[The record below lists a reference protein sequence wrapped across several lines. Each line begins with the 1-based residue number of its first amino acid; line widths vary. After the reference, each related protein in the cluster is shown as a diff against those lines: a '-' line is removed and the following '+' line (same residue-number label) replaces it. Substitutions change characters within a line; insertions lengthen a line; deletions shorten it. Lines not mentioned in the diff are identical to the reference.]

1 MGNLAL
7 AWRLARREMRGGLAG
22 FRIFLLCI
30 AIGVAAIAAVHSVSM
45 AVQTGIA
52 RDARA
57 LHGGDLAVRTTYV
70 PADAAARADF
80 EGLGRVS
87 EIVEMRAMARRR
99 GGDAALVELKA
110 VDGAYPLAGVLRLS
124 GGMALTDA
132 LADGGAVVEPI
143 LLERLGL
150 VVGDRIEV
158 GEGSFV
164 IRAIL
169 EREPDR
175 AVGLF
180 SFGPRFMIDA
190 DGLRR
195 TGLVQPG
202 SLVRYKYRI
211 ALEDPGGA
219 LAELRRLSGDYAD
232 RGWRVTG
239 IGSAAPGLRQTVRR
253 LTLFMTLVGLAAS
266 IIGGIGVANAV
277 RAHLAARR
285 PAIATLG
292 CLGATP
298 RLIGLTFGL
307 QIATMT
313 VLAIAVGLA
322 LGAAAPFLFIGLLET
337 YLPVDLALGI
347 YPGPLVLAAAFGALT
362 AAVFSLPPLAAAA
375 RRPPLALFRD
385 VEAAGGGERAG
396 LAAGLA
402 CAGLAVLLAG
412 LAVATAPDRMLAL
425 WFVAGTLAAYGI
437 FFAAAMAT
445 VNLARRLKGAGPGAL
460 RRALAALARPGG
472 ETGGL
477 LLSLGF
483 GVTVLVAVASVEQ
496 GLSRQLREEIPAG
509 APTHFFIDIQPD
521 QAARFDEVVAGMPG
535 AVLDWRTPHLRARI
549 ASINGVPA
557 AEAQVPE
564 EARWALRG
572 ERGLTWSAE
581 PPEGTEIVAGRWWP
595 ADYRGPPL
603 VSFDANLA
611 RAFGLEPGDRI
622 GFNILGRVVEAEIAN
637 LRRIAWRTLRMQ
649 FTTIFAP
656 GALEHAPQTYIA
668 TVRTPPEV
676 EAGLAAAMAAAF
688 PNVSAIRV
696 KEALA
701 AVTEL
706 VGRMGI
712 AIRIVAAVG
721 LAAGLVVLAGAIA
734 AGRRRRRR
742 DAVVFKVL
750 GATRADLLRSYMLE
764 FAMLGGVAALIGCLL
779 GLAAGYVLLEE
790 VMDIAWA
797 APFGTA
803 AGTALA
809 AVAVTALFGFLGTWR
824 LLGQPAAPALREP

>member
-1 MGNLAL
+1 MRADLAL

-30 AIGVAAIAAVHSVSM
+30 AIGVAAIAAVHSVSQ
-45 AVQTGIA
+45 AVQAGIA

-57 LHGGDLAVRTTYV
+57 LHGGDLAVRTTYL
-70 PADAAARADF
+70 PADTAARADF
-80 EGLGRVS
+80 ASLGRVS
-87 EIVEMRAMARRR
+87 EVVEMRAMARAD
-99 GGDAALVELKA
+99 GGAALVELKA
-110 VDGAYPLAGVLRLS
+110 VDRAYPLAGVLRLS
-124 GGMALTDA
+124 GGMALEDA
-132 LADGGAVVEPI
+132 LTDGGAVVEAI

-150 VVGDRIEV
+150 AIGDRVEI
-158 GEGSFV
+158 GDGSFA
-164 IRAIL
+164 IRAAL

-180 SFGPRFMIDA
+180 SFGPRLMVDM

-202 SLVRYKYRI
+202 SLIRYRYRI
-211 ALEDPGGA
+211 ALDEPGRMSGDM
-219 LAELRRLSGDYAD
+219 RRLADSYAD

-277 RAHLAARR
+277 RAHLASRR

-307 QIATMT
+307 QIAAMT
-313 VLAIAVGLA
+313 ILAIAIGIA
-322 LGAAAPFLFIGLLET
+322 LGAAAPFLFVGLLET
-337 YLPVDLALGI
+337 YLPVDPALGV
-347 YPGPLVLAAAFGALT
+347 YPGPLALAAAFGGLT

-375 RRPPLALFRD
+375 RRPPVALFRD
-385 VEAAGGGERAG
+385 VEASGGERAG
-396 LAAGLA
+396 LAAILA
-402 CAGLAVLLAG
+402 SAGLALLLAA
-412 LAVATAPDRMLAL
+412 LAVATAPDRALAL

-437 FFAAAMAT
+437 FFAAATAI
-445 VNLARRLKGAGPGAL
+445 VRLARRLKSAGPGAL

-483 GVTVLVAVASVEQ
+483 GVTMLVAVASVEE
-496 GLSRQLREEIPAG
+496 GLSRQLREEIPAD

-521 QAARFDEVVAGMPG
+521 QAARFDEVIAATHG
-535 AVLDWRTPHLRARI
+535 AVLDRRTPHLRARI
-549 ASINGVPA
+549 AAIDGVPA
-557 AEAQVPE
+557 SEARVPE
-564 EARWALRG
+564 NARWALRG
-572 ERGLTWSAE
+572 ERGLTWAEE

-611 RAFGLEPGDRI
+611 HAFGLRPGDRI
-622 GFNILGRVVEAEIAN
+622 AFNILGRIVEARIAN
-637 LRRIAWRTLRMQ
+637 LRRMAWRTLRLQ

-656 GALEHAPQTYIA
+656 GALDRAPQTYVA
-668 TVRTPPEV
+668 TVRAPPET
-676 EAGLAAAMAAAF
+676 EAGLTAAMAAAL

-696 KEALA
+696 KDALA
-701 AVTEL
+701 LVTEL
-706 VGRMGI
+706 VAQMGM
-712 AIRIVAAVG
+712 AVRVVAAVG
-721 LAAGLVVLAGAIA
+721 LAAGLAVLAGAIA
-734 AGRRRRRR
+734 AGRRRRQR

-809 AVAVTALFGFLGTWR
+809 AIAVTALFGFLGTWR

>member
-1 MGNLAL
+1 MRADLAL

-30 AIGVAAIAAVHSVSM
+30 AIGVAAIAAVHSVSQ
-45 AVQTGIA
+45 AVQAGIA

-57 LHGGDLAVRTTYV
+57 LHGGDLAVRTTYL
-70 PADAAARADF
+70 PADTAARADF
-80 EGLGRVS
+80 TSLGRVS
-87 EIVEMRAMARRR
+87 EVVEMRAMARAD
-99 GGDAALVELKA
+99 GGAALVELKA
-110 VDGAYPLAGVLRLS
+110 VDRAYPLAGVLRLS
-124 GGMALTDA
+124 GGMALEDA
-132 LADGGAVVEPI
+132 LRDGGAVVEAI

-150 VVGDRIEV
+150 AIGDRVEI
-158 GEGSFV
+158 GDGSFA
-164 IRAIL
+164 IRAAL

-180 SFGPRFMIDA
+180 SFGPRLMVDM

-202 SLVRYKYRI
+202 SLIRYRYRI
-211 ALEDPGGA
+211 ALDEPGRMSGDM
-219 LAELRRLSGDYAD
+219 RRLADSYAD

-277 RAHLAARR
+277 RAHLASRR

-307 QIATMT
+307 QIAAMT
-313 VLAIAVGLA
+313 ILAIAIGIA
-322 LGAAAPFLFIGLLET
+322 LGAAAPFLFVGLLET
-337 YLPVDLALGI
+337 YLPVDPALGV
-347 YPGPLVLAAAFGALT
+347 YPGPLALAAAFGGLT

-375 RRPPLALFRD
+375 RRPPVALFRD
-385 VEAAGGGERAG
+385 VEASGGERAG
-396 LAAGLA
+396 LAAILA
-402 CAGLAVLLAG
+402 SAGLALLLAA
-412 LAVATAPDRMLAL
+412 LAVATAPDRALAL

-437 FFAAAMAT
+437 FFAAATAI
-445 VNLARRLKGAGPGAL
+445 VRLARRLKSAGPGAL

-483 GVTVLVAVASVEQ
+483 GVTMLVAVASVEE
-496 GLSRQLREEIPAG
+496 GLSRQLREEIPAD

-521 QAARFDEVVAGMPG
+521 QAARFDEVIAATHG
-535 AVLDWRTPHLRARI
+535 AVLDRRTPHLRARI
-549 ASINGVPA
+549 AAIDGVPA
-557 AEAQVPE
+557 SEARVPE
-564 EARWALRG
+564 NARWALRG
-572 ERGLTWSAE
+572 ERGLTWAEE

-611 RAFGLEPGDRI
+611 HAFGLRPGDRI
-622 GFNILGRVVEAEIAN
+622 AFNILGRIVEARIAN
-637 LRRIAWRTLRMQ
+637 LRRMAWRTLRLQ

-656 GALEHAPQTYIA
+656 GALDRAPQTYVA
-668 TVRTPPEV
+668 TVRAPPET
-676 EAGLAAAMAAAF
+676 EAGLTAAMAAAL

-696 KEALA
+696 KDALA
-701 AVTEL
+701 LVTEL
-706 VGRMGI
+706 VAQMGM
-712 AIRIVAAVG
+712 AVRVVAAVG
-721 LAAGLVVLAGAIA
+721 LAAGLAVLAGAIA
-734 AGRRRRRR
+734 AGRRRRQR

-809 AVAVTALFGFLGTWR
+809 AIAVTALFGFLGTWR

>member
-1 MGNLAL
+1 MAELAL

-30 AIGVAAIAAVHSVSM
+30 AIGVAAIAAVHSVSR

-57 LHGGDLAVRTTYV
+57 LHGGDLAVRATYV

-80 EGLGRVS
+80 DALGRIS
-87 EIVEMRAMARRR
+87 EVVEMRAMARG

-110 VDGAYPLAGVLRLS
+110 VDGAYPLVGDIRLS
-124 GGMALTDA
+124 GGMALEDA
-132 LADGGAVVEPI
+132 LGDGGAVVEPL

-150 VVGDRIEV
+150 AVGDRVRI
-158 GEGSFV
+158 GGGSFAV
-164 IRAIL
+164 RATL

-180 SFGPRFMIDA
+180 SFGPRFMIDRE
-190 DGLRR
+190 GLRR

-202 SLVRYKYRI
+202 SLIRYNYRI
-211 ALEDPGGA
+211 ALDDPRRTV
-219 LAELRRLSGDYAD
+219 AEQRRLAGDYGD
-232 RGWRVTG
+232 RGWRVTSAS
-239 IGSAAPGLRQTVRR
+239 SAAPGLRQTIRR

-277 RAHLAARR
+277 RAHLASRR

-298 RLIGLTFGL
+298 RLIARVFGL

-313 VLAIAVGLA
+313 ILAILAGLA
-322 LGAAAPFLFIGLLET
+322 AGAAAPFLLVGLLET
-337 YLPVDLALGI
+337 YLPVDLALGL
-347 YPGPLVLAAAFGALT
+347 YPGPLLLAAAFGALT
-362 AAVFSLPPLAAAA
+362 SAVFSLPPLAAAA
-375 RRPPLALFRD
+375 RRAPVALFRD
-385 VEAAGGGERAG
+385 VEAAGGERAG
-396 LAAGLA
+396 LAAILA
-402 CAGLAVLLAG
+402 AAGLAVLLAA
-412 LAVATAPDRMLAL
+412 LAVATAPDRVLAL

-437 FFAAAMAT
+437 FFAAATAT
-445 VNLARRLKGAGPGAL
+445 VRLARRFRSAAGPGAL

-483 GVTVLVAVASVEQ
+483 GVTVLVAIASVEE

-521 QAARFDEVVAGMPG
+521 QTERFDAVIAGTPG
-535 AVLDWRTPHLRARI
+535 AVLDRRTPHLRARI
-549 ASINGVPA
+549 ASIDGVPA
-557 AEAQVPE
+557 VAAQVPE
-564 EARWALRG
+564 NARWALRS
-572 ERGLTWSAE
+572 ERGLTWSAD
-581 PPEGTEIVAGRWWP
+581 PPEGAEIVAGKWWP
-595 ADYRGPPL
+595 RDYRGPPL

-611 RAFGLEPGDRI
+611 HAFGLEPGDRI
-622 GFNILGRVVEAEIAN
+622 AFNILGRTVEARIAN

-656 GALEHAPQTYIA
+656 GALDRAPQTYIA
-668 TVRTPPEV
+668 TVRAPPEA
-676 EAGLAAAMAAAF
+676 ETGLTSAMAAAL

-701 AVTEL
+701 LVTEL
-706 VGRMGI
+706 VGRMGV
-712 AIRIVAAVG
+712 AIRMVAAVG
-721 LAAGLVVLAGAIA
+721 LAAGLAVLAGAIA
-734 AGRRRRRR
+734 AGRRRRQR

-750 GATRADLLRSYMLE
+750 GATRADLVRSYLLE
-764 FAMLGGVAALIGCLL
+764 FAMLGGVAALIGAVL

-790 VMDIAWA
+790 VMDIAWT
-797 APFGTA
+797 APVATA
-803 AGTALA
+803 AATALA
-809 AVAVTALFGFLGTWR
+809 AIAVTALFGFLGTWR
-824 LLGQPAAPALREP
+824 VLGQPAAPALREP

>member
-1 MGNLAL
+1 MTDLAL

-30 AIGVAAIAAVHSVSM
+30 AIGVAAIAAVHSVSQ
-45 AVQTGIA
+45 AVQAGIA

-57 LHGGDLAVRTTYV
+57 LHGGDLAVRATYV
-70 PADAAARADF
+70 PADADARTDF
-80 EGLGRVS
+80 ASLGRVS
-87 EIVEMRAMARRR
+87 EVVEMRAMARA
-99 GGDAALVELKA
+99 GGGAALVELKA
-110 VDGAYPLAGVLRLS
+110 VDSAYPLAGQLRLS
-124 GGMALTDA
+124 GGMALEDA
-132 LADGGAVVEPI
+132 LAGAGAVVEAT

-150 VVGDRIEV
+150 AIGDRIEV
-158 GEGSFV
+158 GDGSFA
-164 IRAIL
+164 IRAAL

-180 SFGPRFMIDA
+180 SYGPRFMVDRE
-190 DGLRR
+190 GLRR

-202 SLVRYKYRI
+202 SLIRYKYRI
-211 ALEDPGGA
+211 ALDEPGRTV
-219 LAELRRLSGDYAD
+219 AELRRLAKAYGD

-277 RAHLAARR
+277 RAHLASRR

-298 RLIGLTFGL
+298 RLIGLVFSL
-307 QIATMT
+307 QIAVMT
-313 VLAIAVGLA
+313 ALAILIGLA
-322 LGAAAPFLFIGLLET
+322 LGAAAPYLFVGLLET
-337 YLPVDLALGI
+337 YLPVDPALGV

-362 AAVFSLPPLAAAA
+362 SAVFSLPPLAAAA
-375 RRPPLALFRD
+375 RRPPVALFRD
-385 VEAAGGGERAG
+385 VEAAGERAGPAAILASAG
-396 LAAGLA
+396 LAA
-402 CAGLAVLLAG
+402 LLAA
-412 LAVATAPDRMLAL
+412 LAVATAPDRALAL
-425 WFVAGTLAAYGI
+425 WFVAGALAAYSI
-437 FFAAAMAT
+437 FFAAATAT
-445 VNLARRLKGAGPGAL
+445 VRLARGLRSAGPGAL

-483 GVTVLVAVASVEQ
+483 GVTVLVAVASVEE
-496 GLSRQLREEIPAG
+496 GLSRQLNEEIPAN

-521 QAARFDEVVAGMPG
+521 QAARFDEVIAGTPG
-535 AVLDWRTPHLRARI
+535 AVLDRRTPHLRARI
-549 ASINGVPA
+549 ASIDGVPA
-557 AEAQVPE
+557 SEAQVPE
-564 EARWALRG
+564 NARWAIRG

-581 PPEGTEIVAGRWWP
+581 PPEGAAIVAGTWWP

-603 VSFDANLA
+603 VSFDAGLA
-611 RAFGLEPGDRI
+611 HAFGLEPGDRI
-622 GFNILGRVVEAEIAN
+622 GFNILGRTVEAEIAN

-656 GALEHAPQTYIA
+656 GALDRAPQTYVA
-668 TVRTPPEV
+668 TVRTPPES
-676 EAGLAAAMAAAF
+676 EAGLTAAMAAAL

-696 KEALA
+696 KDALA
-701 AVTEL
+701 MVTEL
-706 VGRMGI
+706 IGRMGM
-712 AIRIVAAVG
+712 AIRLVAAVG
-721 LAAGLVVLAGAIA
+721 LAAGLAVLAGAIA

-742 DAVVFKVL
+742 DALIFKVL

-764 FAMLGGVAALIGCLL
+764 FAILGGVAALIGCLL

-790 VMDIAWA
+790 VMDIAWT
-797 APFGTA
+797 APVATA
-803 AGTALA
+803 AVTALA

>member
-1 MGNLAL
+1 MTDLAL

-30 AIGVAAIAAVHSVSM
+30 AIGVAAIAAVHSVSQ
-45 AVQTGIA
+45 AVQAGIA

-57 LHGGDLAVRTTYV
+57 LHGGDLAVRATYV
-70 PADAAARADF
+70 PADADARTDFAA
-80 EGLGRVS
+80 LGRVS
-87 EIVEMRAMARRR
+87 EVVEMRAMAR
-99 GGDAALVELKA
+99 GGGGVALVELKA
-110 VDGAYPLAGVLRLS
+110 VDGAYPLAGRLRLS
-124 GGMALTDA
+124 GGMALEDA
-132 LADGGAVVEPI
+132 LDDGGAVVEAT

-150 VVGDRIEV
+150 AVGDRIEV
-158 GEGSFV
+158 GDGSFA
-164 IRAIL
+164 IRAAL

-180 SFGPRFMIDA
+180 SYGPRFMVDME
-190 DGLRR
+190 GLRR

-211 ALEDPGGA
+211 ALDEPGRTV
-219 LAELRRLSGDYAD
+219 AELRRLAQAYAD

-277 RAHLAARR
+277 RAHLGSRR

-292 CLGATP
+292 CLGAGP
-298 RLIGLTFGL
+298 RLIGLIFSL
-307 QIATMT
+307 QIAVMT
-313 VLAIAVGLA
+313 ALAILIGLA
-322 LGAAAPFLFIGLLET
+322 LGAAAPYLFVGLLET
-337 YLPVDLALGI
+337 YLPVDPALGV

-362 AAVFSLPPLAAAA
+362 SAVFSLPPLAAAA
-375 RRPPLALFRD
+375 RRPPVALFRD
-385 VEAAGGGERAG
+385 VEAAGERAGPAAILASAG
-396 LAAGLA
+396 LAA
-402 CAGLAVLLAG
+402 LLAA
-412 LAVATAPDRMLAL
+412 LAVATAPDRALAL
-425 WFVAGTLAAYGI
+425 WFVAGALAAYGI
-437 FFAAAMAT
+437 FFAAATAT
-445 VNLARRLKGAGPGAL
+445 VRLARGLRSAGPGAL

-483 GVTVLVAVASVEQ
+483 GVTVLVAVASVEE
-496 GLSRQLREEIPAG
+496 GLSRQLNEEIPAD

-521 QAARFDEVVAGMPG
+521 QAARFDEVIAGTPG
-535 AVLDWRTPHLRARI
+535 AVLDQRTPHLRARI
-549 ASINGVPA
+549 ASIDGVPA
-557 AEAQVPE
+557 SEAQVPE
-564 EARWALRG
+564 DARWAIRG
-572 ERGLTWSAE
+572 ERGLTWSGE
-581 PPEGTEIVAGRWWP
+581 PPDGAEIVAGTWWP

-611 RAFGLEPGDRI
+611 RAFGLKPGDRI
-622 GFNILGRVVEAEIAN
+622 AFNILGRTVEAEIAN

-656 GALEHAPQTYIA
+656 GALDRAPQTYVA
-668 TVRTPPEV
+668 TVRTPPES
-676 EAGLAAAMAAAF
+676 EAGLTAAMAAAL

-696 KEALA
+696 KDALA
-701 AVTEL
+701 MVTEL
-706 VGRMGI
+706 IGRMGM
-712 AIRIVAAVG
+712 AIRLVAAVG
-721 LAAGLVVLAGAIA
+721 LAAGLAVLAGAIA

-742 DAVVFKVL
+742 DAVIFKVL

-764 FAMLGGVAALIGCLL
+764 FAILGGVAALIGCLL

-790 VMDIAWA
+790 VMDIAWT
-797 APFGTA
+797 APVATA
-803 AGTALA
+803 AATALA

>member
-1 MGNLAL
+1 MRADLAL

-30 AIGVAAIAAVHSVSM
+30 AIGVAAIAAVHSVSQ
-45 AVQTGIA
+45 AVQAGIA

-57 LHGGDLAVRTTYV
+57 LHGGDLAVRTTYL
-70 PADAAARADF
+70 PADTAARADF
-80 EGLGRVS
+80 ASLGRVS
-87 EIVEMRAMARRR
+87 EVVEMRAMARAD
-99 GGDAALVELKA
+99 GGAALVELKA
-110 VDGAYPLAGVLRLS
+110 VDRAYPLAGVLRLS
-124 GGMALTDA
+124 GGMALEDA
-132 LADGGAVVEPI
+132 LRDGGAVVEAI

-150 VVGDRIEV
+150 AIGDRVEI
-158 GEGSFV
+158 GDGSFA
-164 IRAIL
+164 IRAAL

-180 SFGPRFMIDA
+180 SFGPRLMVDM

-202 SLVRYKYRI
+202 SLIRYRYRI
-211 ALEDPGGA
+211 ALDEPGRMSGDM
-219 LAELRRLSGDYAD
+219 RRLADSYAD

-277 RAHLAARR
+277 RAHLASRR

-307 QIATMT
+307 QIAAMT
-313 VLAIAVGLA
+313 ILAIAIGIA
-322 LGAAAPFLFIGLLET
+322 LGAAAPFLFVGLLET
-337 YLPVDLALGI
+337 YLPVDPALGV
-347 YPGPLVLAAAFGALT
+347 YPGPLALAAAFGGLT

-375 RRPPLALFRD
+375 RRPPVALFRD
-385 VEAAGGGERAG
+385 VEASGGERAG
-396 LAAGLA
+396 LAAILTS
-402 CAGLAVLLAG
+402 AGLALLLAA
-412 LAVATAPDRMLAL
+412 LAVATAPDRALAL

-437 FFAAAMAT
+437 FFAAATAI
-445 VNLARRLKGAGPGAL
+445 VRLARRLKSAGPGAL

-483 GVTVLVAVASVEQ
+483 GVTMLVAVASVEE
-496 GLSRQLREEIPAG
+496 GLSRQLREEIPAD

-521 QAARFDEVVAGMPG
+521 QAARFDEVIAATHG
-535 AVLDWRTPHLRARI
+535 AVLDRRTPHLRARI
-549 ASINGVPA
+549 AAIDGVPA
-557 AEAQVPE
+557 SEARVPE
-564 EARWALRG
+564 NARWALRG
-572 ERGLTWSAE
+572 ERGLTWAEE

-611 RAFGLEPGDRI
+611 HAFGLRPGDRI
-622 GFNILGRVVEAEIAN
+622 AFNILGRIVEARIAN
-637 LRRIAWRTLRMQ
+637 LRRMAWRTLRLQ

-656 GALEHAPQTYIA
+656 GALDRAPQTYVA
-668 TVRTPPEV
+668 TVRAPPET
-676 EAGLAAAMAAAF
+676 EAGLTAAMAAAL

-696 KEALA
+696 KDALA
-701 AVTEL
+701 LVTEL
-706 VGRMGI
+706 VAQMGM
-712 AIRIVAAVG
+712 AVRVVAAVG
-721 LAAGLVVLAGAIA
+721 LAAGLAVLAGAIA
-734 AGRRRRRR
+734 AGRRRRQR

-809 AVAVTALFGFLGTWR
+809 AIAVTALFGFLGTWR

>member
-1 MGNLAL
+1 MRADLAL

-30 AIGVAAIAAVHSVSM
+30 AIGVAAIAAVHSVSQ
-45 AVQTGIA
+45 AVQAGIA

-57 LHGGDLAVRTTYV
+57 LHGGDLAVRTTYL
-70 PADAAARADF
+70 PADTAARADF
-80 EGLGRVS
+80 ASLGRVS
-87 EIVEMRAMARRR
+87 EVVEMRAMARAD
-99 GGDAALVELKA
+99 GGAALVELKA
-110 VDGAYPLAGVLRLS
+110 VDRAYPLAGVLRLS
-124 GGMALTDA
+124 GGMALEDA
-132 LADGGAVVEPI
+132 LRDGGAVVEAI

-150 VVGDRIEV
+150 AIGDRVEI
-158 GEGSFV
+158 GDGSFA
-164 IRAIL
+164 IRAAL

-180 SFGPRFMIDA
+180 SFGPRLMVDM

-202 SLVRYKYRI
+202 SLIRYRYRI
-211 ALEDPGGA
+211 ALDEPGRMSGDM
-219 LAELRRLSGDYAD
+219 RRLADSYAD

-277 RAHLAARR
+277 RAHLASRR

-307 QIATMT
+307 QIAAMT
-313 VLAIAVGLA
+313 ILAIAIGIA
-322 LGAAAPFLFIGLLET
+322 LGAAAPFLFVGLLET
-337 YLPVDLALGI
+337 YLPVDPALGV
-347 YPGPLVLAAAFGALT
+347 YPGPLALAAAFGGLT

-375 RRPPLALFRD
+375 RRPPVALFRD
-385 VEAAGGGERAG
+385 VEASGGERAG
-396 LAAGLA
+396 LAAILA
-402 CAGLAVLLAG
+402 SAGLALLLAA
-412 LAVATAPDRMLAL
+412 LAVATAPDRALAL

-437 FFAAAMAT
+437 FFAAATAI
-445 VNLARRLKGAGPGAL
+445 VRLARRLKSAGPGAL

-483 GVTVLVAVASVEQ
+483 GVTMLVAVASVEE
-496 GLSRQLREEIPAG
+496 GLSRQLREEIPAD

-521 QAARFDEVVAGMPG
+521 QAARFDEVIAATHG
-535 AVLDWRTPHLRARI
+535 AVLDRRTPHLRARI
-549 ASINGVPA
+549 AAIDGVPA
-557 AEAQVPE
+557 SEARVPE
-564 EARWALRG
+564 NARWALRG
-572 ERGLTWSAE
+572 ERGLTWAEE

-611 RAFGLEPGDRI
+611 HAFGLRPGDRI
-622 GFNILGRVVEAEIAN
+622 AFNILGRIVEARIAN
-637 LRRIAWRTLRMQ
+637 LRRMAWRTLRLQ

-656 GALEHAPQTYIA
+656 GALDRAPQTYVA
-668 TVRTPPEV
+668 TVRAPPET
-676 EAGLAAAMAAAF
+676 EAGLTAAMAAAL

-696 KEALA
+696 KDALA
-701 AVTEL
+701 LVTEL
-706 VGRMGI
+706 VAQMGM
-712 AIRIVAAVG
+712 AVRVVAAVG
-721 LAAGLVVLAGAIA
+721 LAAGLAVLAGAIA
-734 AGRRRRRR
+734 AGRRRRQR

-809 AVAVTALFGFLGTWR
+809 AIAVTALFGFLGTWR

>member
-1 MGNLAL
+1 MRADLAL

-30 AIGVAAIAAVHSVSM
+30 AIGVAAIAAVHSVSQ
-45 AVQTGIA
+45 AVQAGIA

-57 LHGGDLAVRTTYV
+57 LHGGDLAVRTTYL
-70 PADAAARADF
+70 PADTAARADF
-80 EGLGRVS
+80 ASLGRVS
-87 EIVEMRAMARRR
+87 EVVEMRAMARAD
-99 GGDAALVELKA
+99 GGAALVELKA
-110 VDGAYPLAGVLRLS
+110 VDRAYPLAGVLRLS
-124 GGMALTDA
+124 GGMALEDA
-132 LADGGAVVEPI
+132 LTDGGAVVEAI

-150 VVGDRIEV
+150 AIGDRVEI
-158 GEGSFV
+158 GDGSFA
-164 IRAIL
+164 IRAAL

-180 SFGPRFMIDA
+180 SFGPRLMVDM

-202 SLVRYKYRI
+202 SLIRYRYRI
-211 ALEDPGGA
+211 ALDEPGRMSGDM
-219 LAELRRLSGDYAD
+219 RRLADSYAD

-277 RAHLAARR
+277 RAHLASRR

-307 QIATMT
+307 QIAAMT
-313 VLAIAVGLA
+313 ILAIAIGIA
-322 LGAAAPFLFIGLLET
+322 LGAAAPFLFVGLLET
-337 YLPVDLALGI
+337 YLPVDPALGV
-347 YPGPLVLAAAFGALT
+347 YPGPLALAAAFGGLT

-375 RRPPLALFRD
+375 RRPPVALFRD
-385 VEAAGGGERAG
+385 VEASGGERAG
-396 LAAGLA
+396 PAAILASAGFALLLAA
-402 CAGLAVLLAG
+402 
-412 LAVATAPDRMLAL
+412 LAVATAPDRALAL

-437 FFAAAMAT
+437 FFAAATAI
-445 VNLARRLKGAGPGAL
+445 VRLARRLKSAGPGAL

-483 GVTVLVAVASVEQ
+483 GVTMLVAVASVEE
-496 GLSRQLREEIPAG
+496 GLSRQLREEIPAD

-521 QAARFDEVVAGMPG
+521 QAARFDEVIAATHG
-535 AVLDWRTPHLRARI
+535 AVLDRRTPHLRARI
-549 ASINGVPA
+549 AAIDGVPA
-557 AEAQVPE
+557 SEARVPE
-564 EARWALRG
+564 NARWALRG
-572 ERGLTWSAE
+572 ERGLTWAEE

-611 RAFGLEPGDRI
+611 HAFGLRPGDRI
-622 GFNILGRVVEAEIAN
+622 AFNILGRIVEARIAN
-637 LRRIAWRTLRMQ
+637 LRRMAWRTLRLQ

-656 GALEHAPQTYIA
+656 GALDRAPQTYVA
-668 TVRTPPEV
+668 TVRAPPET
-676 EAGLAAAMAAAF
+676 EAGLTAAMAAAL

-696 KEALA
+696 KDALA
-701 AVTEL
+701 LVTEL
-706 VGRMGI
+706 VAQMGM
-712 AIRIVAAVG
+712 AVRVVAAVG
-721 LAAGLVVLAGAIA
+721 LAAGLAVLAGAIA
-734 AGRRRRRR
+734 AGRRRRQR

-809 AVAVTALFGFLGTWR
+809 AIAVTALFGFLGTWR

>member
-1 MGNLAL
+1 MQADLAL
-7 AWRLARREMRGGLAG
+7 AWRLARREMRGGFAG

-30 AIGVAAIAAVHSVSM
+30 AIGVAAIAAVHSVSK

-57 LHGGDLAVRTTYV
+57 LHGGDLAVRTTYL
-70 PADAAARADF
+70 PADAGARADF
-80 EGLGRVS
+80 AALGRVS
-87 EIVEMRAMARRR
+87 EVVEMRAMAR
-99 GGDAALVELKA
+99 GGGAAALVELKA
-110 VDGAYPLAGVLRLS
+110 VDGAYPLAGQLRLS
-124 GGMALTDA
+124 GGMALKAA
-132 LADGGAVVEPI
+132 LADGGAAVEPL

-150 VVGDRIEV
+150 AVGDRVEV
-158 GEGSFV
+158 GDGSFAV
-164 IRAIL
+164 RAVL

-180 SFGPRFMIDA
+180 SFGPRFMVDME
-190 DGLRR
+190 GLRR
-195 TGLVQPG
+195 TGLIQPG

-211 ALEDPGGA
+211 ALNQPGRSVA
-219 LAELRRLSGDYAD
+219 EHRRLAEDYAD

-239 IGSAAPGLRQTVRR
+239 IGSAAPGLRQTIRR

-277 RAHLAARR
+277 RAHLVSRR

-298 RLIGLTFGL
+298 RLIGLAFGL
-307 QIATMT
+307 QITAMT
-313 VLAIAVGLA
+313 VLAILAGLVV
-322 LGAAAPFLFIGLLET
+322 GAAAPFLFVGLLET
-337 YLPVDLALGI
+337 YLPIDLALGV

-362 AAVFSLPPLAAAA
+362 SAVFALPPLAAAA
-375 RRPPLALFRD
+375 RCPPVALFRD
-385 VEAAGGGERAG
+385 VEAAGGERAGFAAILASAG
-396 LAAGLA
+396 LAA
-402 CAGLAVLLAG
+402 LLAG
-412 LAVATAPDRMLAL
+412 LAVATAPDRVLAL
-425 WFVAGTLAAYGI
+425 WFVAGTVAAYGI
-437 FFAAAMAT
+437 FFAAALAT
-445 VNLARRLKGAGPGAL
+445 VRVARGLKSAGPGAL
-460 RRALAALARPGG
+460 RRSLAALARPGG

-483 GVTVLVAVASVEQ
+483 GVTVLVAVASVEE
-496 GLSRQLREEIPAG
+496 GLSRQLREEIPAN
-509 APTHFFIDIQPD
+509 APTHFFIDIQPN
-521 QAARFDEVVAGMPG
+521 QAERFDAVIAETPG
-535 AVLDWRTPHLRARI
+535 AVLERRTPHLRARI
-549 ASINGVPA
+549 ASIDGVPA

-564 EARWALRG
+564 NARWAIRG
-572 ERGLTWSAE
+572 ERGLTWSADR
-581 PPEGTEIVAGRWWP
+581 PEGAEIVAGSWWP

-622 GFNILGRVVEAEIAN
+622 AFNILGRTVEAEIAN

-656 GALEHAPQTYIA
+656 GALDRAPQTFVA
-668 TVRTPPEV
+668 TVRTPPEA
-676 EAGLAAAMAAAF
+676 EAGLTAAMAAAL

-696 KEALA
+696 KDALET
-701 AVTEL
+701 VTEL

-712 AIRIVAAVG
+712 AIRLVAAVG
-721 LAAGLVVLAGAIA
+721 LAAGLAVLAGAIA
-734 AGRRRRRR
+734 AGRRRRQR

-750 GATRADLLRSYMLE
+750 GATRADLVRSYLLE
-764 FAMLGGVAALIGCLL
+764 FAMLGGVAALLGAAL

-790 VMDIAWA
+790 VMDIAWT
-797 APFGTA
+797 APVATA

-809 AVAVTALFGFLGTWR
+809 AVAMTALFGFLGTWR
-824 LLGQPAAPALREP
+824 VLGQPAAPALREP

>member
-1 MGNLAL
+1 LQADLAR
-7 AWRLARREMRGGLAG
+7 AWRFARREMRGGIAG
-22 FRIFLLCI
+22 LRIFLLCI

-45 AVQTGIA
+45 AVQTGIT

-57 LHGGDLAVRTTYV
+57 LHGGDLAVRTTYL
-70 PADAAARADF
+70 PAEAAAQADF
-80 EGLGRVS
+80 ASLGRVS
-87 EIVEMRAMARRR
+87 EIVEMRAMARA
-99 GGDAALVELKA
+99 GGGAALVELKA
-110 VDGAYPLAGVLRLS
+110 VDNTYPLAGALRLS
-124 GGMALTDA
+124 GGMALEEA
-132 LADGGAVVEPI
+132 LADGGAVVEMV

-150 VVGDRIEV
+150 AVGDPVKV
-158 GEGSFV
+158 GDATFT
-164 IRAIL
+164 IRAAL

-180 SFGPRFMIDA
+180 SFGPRFMLDME
-190 DGLRR
+190 GLQQ

-202 SLVRYKYRI
+202 SLIRYRYRI
-211 ALEDPGGA
+211 ALDDPGRAGP
-219 LAELRRLSGDYAD
+219 ERHRLESVYAD

-239 IGSAAPGLRQTVRR
+239 IDSAAPGLRQTVRR

-277 RAHLAARR
+277 RAHLASHR

-313 VLAIAVGLA
+313 ALAILAGLGF
-322 LGAAAPFLFIGLLET
+322 GATAPFLFASLLEA
-337 YLPVDLALGI
+337 YLPIEIALGV
-347 YPGPLVLAAAFGALT
+347 YPAPLALAAAFGALT

-375 RRPPLALFRD
+375 RCPPVALFRD
-385 VEAAGGGERAG
+385 VEAGEKAGRTAI
-396 LAAGLA
+396 AASA
-402 CAGLAVLLAG
+402 ILAVLLAA
-412 LAVATAPDRMLAL
+412 LAVATAPDRILAL
-425 WFVAGTLAAYGI
+425 WFVTGALVAYGI
-437 FFAAAMAT
+437 FFAAATAT
-445 VNLARRLKGAGPGAL
+445 VHLARRLKSAGPGAF

-477 LLSLGF
+477 ILSLGF
-483 GVTVLVAVASVEQ
+483 GVTILVAVASVEE
-496 GLSRQLREEIPAG
+496 GLSRQLREEVAAD
-509 APTHFFIDIQPD
+509 APTHFFIDIQQD
-521 QAARFDEVVAGMPG
+521 QAAQFDEVVAATPG
-535 AVLDWRTPHLRARI
+535 AVLDRRTPHLRARI
-549 ASINGVPA
+549 AAIDGVPA
-557 AEAQVPE
+557 TEAHVPE
-564 EARWALRG
+564 NARWALRG
-572 ERGLTWSAE
+572 ERGLTWSSE
-581 PPEGTEIVAGRWWP
+581 PPEGTEIVAGQWWP

-611 RAFGLEPGDRI
+611 HAFGLEPGDRI
-622 GFNILGRVVEAEIAN
+622 AFNILGRTVEAEIAN
-637 LRRIAWRTLRMQ
+637 LRRMAWRTLRLQ

-656 GALEHAPQTYIA
+656 GALDRAPQTYVA
-668 TVRTPPEV
+668 AVRAPPEA
-676 EAGLAAAMAAAF
+676 EADLTAAMAAAL

-701 AVTEL
+701 RVRDLVAQMGMAVRL
-706 VGRMGI
+706 
-712 AIRIVAAVG
+712 VAAVG
-721 LAAGLVVLAGAIA
+721 LAAGLAVLAGAIA

-750 GATRADLLRSYMLE
+750 GATRVDLLRSYMLE

-797 APFGTA
+797 APLSTA
-803 AGTALA
+803 AGVALA
-809 AVAVTALFGFLGTWR
+809 AVAVTALFGFVGVWR
-824 LLGQPAAPALREP
+824 LLGRPAAPALREP

>member
-1 MGNLAL
+1 MRTDPAL

-57 LHGGDLAVRTTYV
+57 LHGGDLSVRTTYV

-80 EGLGRVS
+80 ASLGRVS
-87 EIVEMRAMARRR
+87 EVVEMRAMARA
-99 GGDAALVELKA
+99 GGGAALVELKA
-110 VDGAYPLAGVLRLS
+110 VDGAYPLAGALRLS
-124 GGMALTDA
+124 GGMALADA
-132 LADGGAVVEPI
+132 LGDGGAVVEAA

-150 VVGDRIEV
+150 SVGDRIEV
-158 GEGSFV
+158 GDGSFA
-164 IRAIL
+164 IRATL

-180 SFGPRFMIDA
+180 SFGPRFMLDGE
-190 DGLRR
+190 GLRR

-202 SLVRYKYRI
+202 SLIRYKYRI
-211 ALEDPGGA
+211 ALDEPGRTV
-219 LAELRRLSGDYAD
+219 AEHRRLAREYAD

-239 IGSAAPGLRQTVRR
+239 IGSAAPGLRQTIRR

-277 RAHLAARR
+277 RAHLASRR

-307 QIATMT
+307 QIAAMT

-322 LGAAAPFLFIGLLET
+322 LGAAAPFLFVGLLET
-337 YLPVDLALGI
+337 YLPVDLALGV
-347 YPGPLVLAAAFGALT
+347 YPGPLLLAAAFGALT
-362 AAVFSLPPLAAAA
+362 SAVFSLPPLAAAA
-375 RRPPLALFRD
+375 RRPPVALFRD
-385 VEAAGGGERAG
+385 VEAAGGERAGPAAVLASAG
-396 LAAGLA
+396 LAA
-402 CAGLAVLLAG
+402 LLAA
-412 LAVATAPDRMLAL
+412 LAVATAPDRVLAL

-437 FFAAAMAT
+437 FFAAATGT
-445 VNLARRLKGAGPGAL
+445 VRLARRLKSAGPGAL

-483 GVTVLVAVASVEQ
+483 GVTVLVAVASVEE
-496 GLSRQLREEIPAG
+496 GLSRQLSEEIPAD

-521 QAARFDEVVAGMPG
+521 QAARFDAVIAETPG
-535 AVLDWRTPHLRARI
+535 AVLDRRTPHLRARI
-549 ASINGVPA
+549 ASIDGVPA
-557 AEAQVPE
+557 ADAQVPE
-564 EARWALRG
+564 HARWAIRG
-572 ERGLTWSAE
+572 ERGLTWAAE
-581 PPEGTEIVAGRWWP
+581 PPEGAEIVAGNWWP

-611 RAFGLEPGDRI
+611 HAFGLRPGDRI
-622 GFNILGRVVEAEIAN
+622 AFNILGRTIEAEVAN

-656 GALEHAPQTYIA
+656 GALERAPQTYIA
-668 TVRTPPEV
+668 TVRTPPEA
-676 EAGLAAAMAAAF
+676 EAGLTAAMAEAL

-696 KEALA
+696 KDALA
-701 AVTEL
+701 LVTEL
-706 VGRMGI
+706 VGRMGV
-712 AIRIVAAVG
+712 AIRLVAAVG
-721 LAAGLVVLAGAIA
+721 LAAGLAVLAGAIA
-734 AGRRRRRR
+734 AGRRRRQL

-750 GATRADLLRSYMLE
+750 GATRADLVRSYMLE
-764 FAMLGGVAALIGCLL
+764 FAMLGGVAALLGSLL

-790 VMDIAWA
+790 VMDIAWT
-797 APFGTA
+797 APIATA

-809 AVAVTALFGFLGTWR
+809 AIAVTALFGFLGTWR

>member
-1 MGNLAL
+1 MANLAL

-30 AIGVAAIAAVHSVSM
+30 AIGVAAIAAVHSVSR

-57 LHGGDLAVRTTYV
+57 LHGGDLAVRATYV
-70 PADAAARADF
+70 PAHAAARADF
-80 EGLGRVS
+80 DALGRVS
-87 EIVEMRAMARRR
+87 EVVEMRAMARS

-110 VDGAYPLAGVLRLS
+110 VDGAYPLVGDIRLS
-124 GGMALTDA
+124 GGMALEDA
-132 LADGGAVVEPI
+132 LADGGAVVEPL

-150 VVGDRIEV
+150 AVGDRVRI
-158 GEGSFV
+158 GGGSFAV
-164 IRAIL
+164 RATL

-180 SFGPRFMIDA
+180 SFGPRFMLDRE
-190 DGLRR
+190 GLRR

-202 SLVRYKYRI
+202 SLIRYNYRI
-211 ALEDPGGA
+211 ALDDPGRTV
-219 LAELRRLSGDYAD
+219 AELRRLAGAYAD

-239 IGSAAPGLRQTVRR
+239 IGSAAPGLRQTIRR

-277 RAHLAARR
+277 RAHLASRR

-298 RLIGLTFGL
+298 RLIARVFGL

-313 VLAIAVGLA
+313 ILAILAGLA
-322 LGAAAPFLFIGLLET
+322 AGAAAPFLFVGLLET
-337 YLPVDLALGI
+337 YLPVDLALGL
-347 YPGPLVLAAAFGALT
+347 YPGPLLLAAAFGALT
-362 AAVFSLPPLAAAA
+362 SAVFSLPPLAAAA
-375 RRPPLALFRD
+375 RRAPVALFRD
-385 VEAAGGGERAG
+385 VEAAGGERAG
-396 LAAGLA
+396 PAAILAA
-402 CAGLAVLLAG
+402 AGLAVLLAA
-412 LAVATAPDRMLAL
+412 LAVATAPDRVLAL

-437 FFAAAMAT
+437 FFAAATAT
-445 VNLARRLKGAGPGAL
+445 VRLARRFRSAAGPGAL

-483 GVTVLVAVASVEQ
+483 GVTVLVAVASVEE

-521 QAARFDEVVAGMPG
+521 QAERFDAVIAGTPG
-535 AVLDWRTPHLRARI
+535 AVLDRRTPHLRARI
-549 ASINGVPA
+549 ASIDGVPV

-564 EARWALRG
+564 NARWAVRG
-572 ERGLTWSAE
+572 ERGLTWSAD
-581 PPEGTEIVAGRWWP
+581 PPEGAEIVAGNWWP
-595 ADYRGPPL
+595 PDYSGPPL

-611 RAFGLEPGDRI
+611 HAFGLEPGDRI
-622 GFNILGRVVEAEIAN
+622 AFNILGRTVEARIAN

-656 GALEHAPQTYIA
+656 GTLDRAPQTYIA
-668 TVRTPPEV
+668 TVRAPPEA
-676 EAGLAAAMAAAF
+676 ETGLTAAMASAL

-696 KEALA
+696 KDALA
-701 AVTEL
+701 LVTEL
-706 VGRMGI
+706 VGRMGV
-712 AIRIVAAVG
+712 AIRLVAAVG
-721 LAAGLVVLAGAIA
+721 LAAGLAVLAGAIA
-734 AGRRRRRR
+734 AGRRRRQR

-750 GATRADLLRSYMLE
+750 GATRADLVRSYMLE
-764 FAMLGGVAALIGCLL
+764 FAMLGGVAALLGAVL

-790 VMDIAWA
+790 VMDIAWT
-797 APFGTA
+797 APVVTA
-803 AGTALA
+803 AATALA
-809 AVAVTALFGFLGTWR
+809 AIAVTALFGFLGTWR
-824 LLGQPAAPALREP
+824 VLGQPAAPALREP

>member
-1 MGNLAL
+1 MQADLAR
-7 AWRLARREMRGGLAG
+7 AWRFARREMRGGIAG

-45 AVQTGIA
+45 AVQTGIT

-57 LHGGDLAVRTTYV
+57 LHGGDLAVRTTYL
-70 PADAAARADF
+70 PAEAAAQADF
-80 EGLGRVS
+80 ASLGRVS
-87 EIVEMRAMARRR
+87 EIVEMRAMARAD
-99 GGDAALVELKA
+99 GGAALVELKA
-110 VDGAYPLAGVLRLS
+110 VDNTYPLAGALRLS
-124 GGMALTDA
+124 GGMALEEA
-132 LADGGAVVEPI
+132 LADGGAVVEMV

-150 VVGDRIEV
+150 AVGDPVKV
-158 GEGSFV
+158 GDATFT
-164 IRAIL
+164 IRAAL

-180 SFGPRFMIDA
+180 SFGPRFMLDME
-190 DGLRR
+190 GLQQ

-202 SLVRYKYRI
+202 SLIRYRYRI
-211 ALEDPGGA
+211 ALDDPGRAGP
-219 LAELRRLSGDYAD
+219 ERHRLESVYAD

-239 IGSAAPGLRQTVRR
+239 IDSAAPGLRQTVRR

-277 RAHLAARR
+277 RAHLASHR

-313 VLAIAVGLA
+313 ALAILAGLGF
-322 LGAAAPFLFIGLLET
+322 GATAPFLFASLLEA
-337 YLPVDLALGI
+337 YLPIEIALGV
-347 YPGPLVLAAAFGALT
+347 YPAPLALAAAFGALT

-375 RRPPLALFRD
+375 RCPPVALFRD
-385 VEAAGGGERAG
+385 VEAGEKAGRTAI
-396 LAAGLA
+396 AASA
-402 CAGLAVLLAG
+402 ILAVLLAA
-412 LAVATAPDRMLAL
+412 LAVATAPDRILAL
-425 WFVAGTLAAYGI
+425 WFVTGALVAYGI
-437 FFAAAMAT
+437 FFAAATAT
-445 VNLARRLKGAGPGAL
+445 VHLARRLKSAGPGAF

-477 LLSLGF
+477 ILSLGF
-483 GVTVLVAVASVEQ
+483 GVTILVAVASVEE
-496 GLSRQLREEIPAG
+496 GLSRQLREEVAAD
-509 APTHFFIDIQPD
+509 APTHFFIDIQQD
-521 QAARFDEVVAGMPG
+521 QAAQFDEVVAATPG
-535 AVLDWRTPHLRARI
+535 AVLDRRTPHLRARI
-549 ASINGVPA
+549 AAIDGVPA
-557 AEAQVPE
+557 TEAHVPE
-564 EARWALRG
+564 NARWALRG
-572 ERGLTWSAE
+572 ERGLTWSSE
-581 PPEGTEIVAGRWWP
+581 PPEGTEIVAGQWWP

-611 RAFGLEPGDRI
+611 HAFGLEPGDRI
-622 GFNILGRVVEAEIAN
+622 AFNILGRTVEAEIAN
-637 LRRIAWRTLRMQ
+637 LRRMAWRTLRLQ

-656 GALEHAPQTYIA
+656 GALDRAPQTYVA
-668 TVRTPPEV
+668 AVRAPPEA
-676 EAGLAAAMAAAF
+676 EADLTAAMAAAL

-701 AVTEL
+701 RVRDLVAQMGMAVRL
-706 VGRMGI
+706 
-712 AIRIVAAVG
+712 VAAVG
-721 LAAGLVVLAGAIA
+721 LAAGLAVLAGAIA

-750 GATRADLLRSYMLE
+750 GATRVDLLRSYMLE

-797 APFGTA
+797 APLSTA
-803 AGTALA
+803 AGVALA
-809 AVAVTALFGFLGTWR
+809 AVAVTALFGFVGVWR
-824 LLGQPAAPALREP
+824 LLGRPAAPALREP

>member
-1 MGNLAL
+1 MRIDPAL

-45 AVQTGIA
+45 AVQAGIA

-57 LHGGDLAVRTTYV
+57 LHGGDLAVRAAYV

-80 EGLGRVS
+80 AALGRVS
-87 EIVEMRAMARRR
+87 EVVEMRAMARA
-99 GGDAALVELKA
+99 GGGAALVELKA
-110 VDGAYPLAGVLRLS
+110 VDGAYPLAGDLRLS
-124 GGMALTDA
+124 GGMALADA
-132 LADGGAVVEPI
+132 LAGGGAVVETA

-150 VVGDRIEV
+150 AVGDRVQV
-158 GEGSFV
+158 GGGSFA
-164 IRAIL
+164 IRAAL

-180 SFGPRFMIDA
+180 SFGPRLMLDR
-190 DGLRR
+190 DGLRQ

-202 SLVRYKYRI
+202 SLVRYTYRI
-211 ALEDPGGA
+211 ALDRPGRA
-219 LAELRRLSGDYAD
+219 AAEYRRLAGAYAD

-239 IGSAAPGLRQTVRR
+239 IGSAAPGLRQTIRR

-277 RAHLAARR
+277 RAHLASRR

-292 CLGATP
+292 CLGAPP
-298 RLIGLTFGL
+298 RLIGLAFGM
-307 QIATMT
+307 QIAAMT
-313 VLAIAVGLA
+313 ALAVLVGLA
-322 LGAAAPFLFIGLLET
+322 LGAAAPFLFAGLLERA
-337 YLPVDLALGI
+337 LPVDPALGV
-347 YPGPLVLAAAFGALT
+347 YPGPLALAAAFGALT

-375 RRPPLALFRD
+375 RRPPVALFRD
-385 VEAAGGGERAG
+385 VEAAGGRAGPAAMLVSAG
-396 LAAGLA
+396 LAA
-402 CAGLAVLLAG
+402 LLAG
-412 LAVATAPDRMLAL
+412 LAVATAPDRVLAL
-425 WFVAGTLAAYGI
+425 WFVAGALAAYGI
-437 FFAAAMAT
+437 FFAAATAT
-445 VNLARRLKGAGPGAL
+445 VRLARRLRGAGPGAL

-483 GVTVLVAVASVEQ
+483 GVTVLVAVASVEE
-496 GLSRQLREEIPAG
+496 GLSRQLREQIPAG
-509 APTHFFIDIQPD
+509 APTHFFIDIQPG
-521 QAARFDEVVAGMPG
+521 QAARFDAVIAATPG
-535 AVLDWRTPHLRARI
+535 AVLDRRTPHLRARI
-549 ASINGVPA
+549 ASIDGVPA
-557 AEAQVPE
+557 AEAQAPE
-564 EARWALRG
+564 NARWALRG
-572 ERGLTWSAE
+572 ERGLTWAAE
-581 PPEGTEIVAGRWWP
+581 PPEGAEIVAGSWWP

-603 VSFDANLA
+603 VSFDASLA

-622 GFNILGRVVEAEIAN
+622 AFNILGRIVEAEVAN

-656 GALEHAPQTYIA
+656 GALERAPQTYIA
-668 TVRTPPEV
+668 AVRTPPEA
-676 EAGLAAAMAAAF
+676 EAGLTTAMAAAL

-696 KEALA
+696 KDALA
-701 AVTEL
+701 LVTEL
-706 VGRMGI
+706 VAQIGMAVRL
-712 AIRIVAAVG
+712 VAAVG
-721 LAAGLVVLAGAIA
+721 LAAGLAVLAGAIA

-742 DAVVFKVL
+742 DAVLFKVL

-764 FAMLGGVAALIGCLL
+764 FAMLGGVAALLGAVL

-790 VMDIAWA
+790 AMDIAWTAPVA
-797 APFGTA
+797 AA

-809 AVAVTALFGFLGTWR
+809 AVAMTALFGFLGTWR

>member
-1 MGNLAL
+1 MRANLAL

-30 AIGVAAIAAVHSVSM
+30 AIGVAAIAAVHSVSR

-57 LHGGDLAVRTTYV
+57 LHGGDLAVRATYV

-80 EGLGRVS
+80 DSLGRVS
-87 EIVEMRAMARRR
+87 EVVEMRAMARG

-110 VDGAYPLAGVLRLS
+110 VDGAYPLVGDIRLS
-124 GGMALTDA
+124 GGMALEDA
-132 LADGGAVVEPI
+132 LGDGGAVVEPL

-150 VVGDRIEV
+150 AVGDRVRI
-158 GEGSFV
+158 GGGSFAV
-164 IRAIL
+164 RAVL

-180 SFGPRFMIDA
+180 SFGPRFMIDRE
-190 DGLRR
+190 GLRR

-202 SLVRYKYRI
+202 SLIRYNYRI
-211 ALEDPGGA
+211 ALDDPRRTV
-219 LAELRRLSGDYAD
+219 AEQRRLAGDYGD
-232 RGWRVTG
+232 RGWRVTSAS
-239 IGSAAPGLRQTVRR
+239 SAAPGLRQTIRR

-277 RAHLAARR
+277 RAHLASRR

-298 RLIGLTFGL
+298 RLIARVFGL

-313 VLAIAVGLA
+313 ILAILAGLA
-322 LGAAAPFLFIGLLET
+322 AGAAAPFLLVGLLET
-337 YLPVDLALGI
+337 YLPVDLALGL
-347 YPGPLVLAAAFGALT
+347 YPGPLLLAAAFGALT
-362 AAVFSLPPLAAAA
+362 SAVFSLPPLAAAA
-375 RRPPLALFRD
+375 RRPPVALFRD
-385 VEAAGGGERAG
+385 VETAGGERAG
-396 LAAGLA
+396 LAAILA
-402 CAGLAVLLAG
+402 ATGLAVLLAA
-412 LAVATAPDRMLAL
+412 LAVVTAPDRVLAL

-437 FFAAAMAT
+437 FFAAATAT
-445 VNLARRLKGAGPGAL
+445 VRLARRFRSAAGPGAL

-483 GVTVLVAVASVEQ
+483 GVTVLVAIASVEE

-521 QAARFDEVVAGMPG
+521 QTERFDAVIAGTPG
-535 AVLDWRTPHLRARI
+535 AVLDRRTPHLRARI
-549 ASINGVPA
+549 ASIDGVPA
-557 AEAQVPE
+557 VAAQVPE
-564 EARWALRG
+564 NARWALRS
-572 ERGLTWSAE
+572 ERGLTWSAD
-581 PPEGTEIVAGRWWP
+581 PPEGAEIVAGKWWP
-595 ADYRGPPL
+595 RDYRGPPL

-611 RAFGLEPGDRI
+611 HAFGLEPGDRI
-622 GFNILGRVVEAEIAN
+622 AFNILGRTVEARIAN

-656 GALEHAPQTYIA
+656 GALDRAPQTYIA
-668 TVRTPPEV
+668 TVRAPPEA
-676 EAGLAAAMAAAF
+676 ETGLTSAMAAAL

-701 AVTEL
+701 LVTEL
-706 VGRMGI
+706 VGRMGV
-712 AIRIVAAVG
+712 AIRMVAAVG
-721 LAAGLVVLAGAIA
+721 LAAGLAVLAGAIA
-734 AGRRRRRR
+734 AGRRRRQR

-750 GATRADLLRSYMLE
+750 GATRADLVRSYLLE
-764 FAMLGGVAALIGCLL
+764 FAMLGGVAALIGAVL

-790 VMDIAWA
+790 VMDIAWT
-797 APFGTA
+797 APVATA
-803 AGTALA
+803 AATALSA
-809 AVAVTALFGFLGTWR
+809 IAVTALFGFLGTWR
-824 LLGQPAAPALREP
+824 VLGQPAAPALREP